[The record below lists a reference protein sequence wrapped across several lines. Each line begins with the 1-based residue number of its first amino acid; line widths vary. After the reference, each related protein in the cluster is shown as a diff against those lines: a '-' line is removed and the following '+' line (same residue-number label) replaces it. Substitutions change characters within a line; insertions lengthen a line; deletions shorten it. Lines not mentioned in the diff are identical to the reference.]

1 MPSHA
6 WNSPLLGVPHVVRD
20 DSSLRAADCFLH
32 VPLMSL
38 ALCICRRHD
47 QIPAWLLQHC
57 RSATFHGCH

>member
-47 QIPAWLLQHC
+47 QIPAWLL
-57 RSATFHGCH
+57 